1 MTAVPLRAKDEGLAQ
16 RANAF
21 VAAVTWNPIVSKE
34 LRSRMRGWHAF
45 ALLTGYLCVIGGLG
59 WIVYDSDIGSSG
71 NVVGLGS
78 TGAQVFRA
86 LAGVVMATVALVVP
100 GLVGPTISGERE
112 RQTLD
117 LLLVTP
123 LGPGRIVLGKLIA
136 ALAFVVLLVIAC
148 LPLFSVAFLL
158 GGVGIAEVLEVVAFT
173 LVGAITIGALS
184 MLISVLLRRVSSATV
199 VSYLVM
205 LALTVRPIAAGYL
218 LNRALS
224 EPAQSG
230 PAPFSIAEVNGTTG
244 IVEAVSPAVGA
255 ASLLDA
261 VRLRRCGPVLW
272 VRGRGADRRRLRA
285 GRAVRGQHGRPRDL
299 AGLGRYLP
307 VGRCHCCGGAECE
320 RASPEPAGGGVK
332 PEDDGGAGWGAGWG
346 VGRAAGGYR
355 PDGSTVSGA
364 LSTEGG
370 IGDRKPAFWARQ
382 PHLVAVRSKKSPP
395 SRPIRRSA
403 PESGLLGRKRTSP
416 GAVTWTEPSS
426 LFAGER

>member
-1 MTAVPLRAKDEGLAQ
+1 MTAVPLRAKDEGLAHW
-16 RANAF
+16 ASAF

-59 WIVYDSDIGSSG
+59 WIVYDADIGSSG
-71 NVVGLGS
+71 NIVGLGS

-205 LALTVRPIAAGYL
+205 LALTVGPIAAGYL

-261 VRLRRCGPVLW
+261 SDCGVVAPFFGSGVGVPIVVGCGPGGQYVVNMGPLGTW
-272 VRGRGADRRRLRA
+272 QAWEGTFLLDGVI
-285 GRAVRGQHGRPRDL
+285 AV
-299 AGLGRYLP
+299 
-307 VGRCHCCGGAECE
+307 
-320 RASPEPAGGGVK
+320 
-332 PEDDGGAGWGAGWG
+332 
-346 VGRAAGGYR
+346 
-355 PDGSTVSGA
+355 GA
-364 LSTEGG
+364 LSASVLLLNRRE
-370 IGDRKPAFWARQ
+370 
-382 PHLVAVRSKKSPP
+382 VA
-395 SRPIRRSA
+395 
-403 PESGLLGRKRTSP
+403 
-416 GAVTWTEPSS
+416 
-426 LFAGER
+426 

>member
-16 RANAF
+16 RASAF

-59 WIVYDSDIGSSG
+59 WIVYDADIGSSG
-71 NVVGLGS
+71 NIVGLGS

-205 LALTVRPIAAGYL
+205 LALTVGPIAAGYL

-261 VRLRRCGPVLW
+261 SDCGVVAPFFGSGVGVPIVVGCGPGGQYVVNMGPLGTW
-272 VRGRGADRRRLRA
+272 QAWEGTFLLDGVI
-285 GRAVRGQHGRPRDL
+285 AV
-299 AGLGRYLP
+299 
-307 VGRCHCCGGAECE
+307 
-320 RASPEPAGGGVK
+320 
-332 PEDDGGAGWGAGWG
+332 
-346 VGRAAGGYR
+346 
-355 PDGSTVSGA
+355 GA
-364 LSTEGG
+364 LSASVLLLNRRE
-370 IGDRKPAFWARQ
+370 
-382 PHLVAVRSKKSPP
+382 VA
-395 SRPIRRSA
+395 
-403 PESGLLGRKRTSP
+403 
-416 GAVTWTEPSS
+416 
-426 LFAGER
+426 

>member
-1 MTAVPLRAKDEGLAQ
+1 MTAVPLKGKDEGLPQ
-16 RANAF
+16 RASAF
-21 VAAVTWNPIVSKE
+21 VAAIAWNPIISKE

-59 WIVYDSDIGSSG
+59 WIVYDADIGSSG

-123 LGPGRIVLGKLIA
+123 LGPARIVLGKLVA

-158 GGVGIAEVLEVVAFT
+158 GGVGVGEVLEVVAFT

-184 MLISVLLRRVSSATV
+184 MLVSVLLRRVSSATV

-205 LALTVRPIAAGYL
+205 LALTVGPIAVGYL

-224 EPAQSG
+224 EPAQNG
-230 PAPFSIAEVNGTTG
+230 PAPFAIAEVNAKTG
-244 IVEAVSPAVGA
+244 IVEAISPAVGA

-261 VRLRRCGPVLW
+261 SDCGVVAPFFGSGVGVPIAVGCGP
-272 VRGRGADRRRLRA
+272 G
-285 GRAVRGQHGRPRDL
+285 GQYLLSVGPLGTWQAWEGTFLLD
-299 AGLGRYLP
+299 GLI
-307 VGRCHCCGGAECE
+307 
-320 RASPEPAGGGVK
+320 
-332 PEDDGGAGWGAGWG
+332 
-346 VGRAAGGYR
+346 AAGAL
-355 PDGSTVSGA
+355 GA
-364 LSTEGG
+364 SVLFLNRRE
-370 IGDRKPAFWARQ
+370 
-382 PHLVAVRSKKSPP
+382 VA
-395 SRPIRRSA
+395 
-403 PESGLLGRKRTSP
+403 
-416 GAVTWTEPSS
+416 
-426 LFAGER
+426 

>member
-71 NVVGLGS
+71 NIVGLGS

-205 LALTVRPIAAGYL
+205 LALTVGPIAAGYL

-261 VRLRRCGPVLW
+261 SDCGVVAPFFGSGVGVPIVVGCGPGGQYV
-272 VRGRGADRRRLRA
+272 VNMGALGTWQAWEGTFLLD
-285 GRAVRGQHGRPRDL
+285 GVIAV
-299 AGLGRYLP
+299 
-307 VGRCHCCGGAECE
+307 
-320 RASPEPAGGGVK
+320 
-332 PEDDGGAGWGAGWG
+332 
-346 VGRAAGGYR
+346 
-355 PDGSTVSGA
+355 GA
-364 LSTEGG
+364 LSASVLLLNRRE
-370 IGDRKPAFWARQ
+370 
-382 PHLVAVRSKKSPP
+382 VA
-395 SRPIRRSA
+395 
-403 PESGLLGRKRTSP
+403 
-416 GAVTWTEPSS
+416 
-426 LFAGER
+426 

>member
-1 MTAVPLRAKDEGLAQ
+1 MTAVPLRAKDGGPAR
-16 RANAF
+16 RASAF
-21 VAAVTWNPIVSKE
+21 VAAVTWNPIVTKE
-34 LRSRMRGWHAF
+34 LRTRMRGWHAF

-59 WIVYDSDIGSSG
+59 WIVYDADIGSSG
-71 NVVGLGS
+71 NIVGLGS

-158 GGVGIAEVLEVVAFT
+158 GGVGIAEVLEVVTFT

-205 LALTVRPIAAGYL
+205 LALTVGPIAAGYL

-224 EPAQSG
+224 EPAQNG

-261 VRLRRCGPVLW
+261 SDCGVVAPFFGSGVGVPIAVGCGPGGQYLVNMGPLGTW
-272 VRGRGADRRRLRA
+272 QAWESTFLLDGVI
-285 GRAVRGQHGRPRDL
+285 AV
-299 AGLGRYLP
+299 
-307 VGRCHCCGGAECE
+307 
-320 RASPEPAGGGVK
+320 
-332 PEDDGGAGWGAGWG
+332 
-346 VGRAAGGYR
+346 
-355 PDGSTVSGA
+355 GA
-364 LSTEGG
+364 LSASVLLLNRRE
-370 IGDRKPAFWARQ
+370 
-382 PHLVAVRSKKSPP
+382 VA
-395 SRPIRRSA
+395 
-403 PESGLLGRKRTSP
+403 
-416 GAVTWTEPSS
+416 
-426 LFAGER
+426 